1 MKNLISY
8 ENFGQDLSAGMNEAM
23 TTEPVKGGPQSAPA
37 VSITKPSTVK
47 IPKTWWLS
55 KNPKEQLDWFV
66 KSLGNE
72 DSVAAGE
79 VYLGIIKN
87 WKQADYDFVKGQM
100 SAIYNAAGIIPRLK
114 ALGIGPSSIASDTMA
129 KTLFLGTLGAGHDN
143 PIDARRKMFYDIQ
156 GSLYR
161 FKNPKEKW

>member
-8 ENFGQDLSAGMNEAM
+8 ENFGQDLSADMNEAL
-23 TTEPVKGGPQSAPA
+23 TTEPLKGAQSAPA

-66 KSLGNE
+66 KSLGSQ

-79 VYLGIIKN
+79 VYLGLIKN

-114 ALGIGPSSIASDTMA
+114 ALGIGPRNPVSDILL
-129 KTLFLGTLGAGHDN
+129 KTFLLGLTGAGHDN
-143 PIDARRKMFYDIQ
+143 PIDERRKLFYDIQ
-156 GSLYR
+156 GALYR